1 MTTNQEEGK
10 FNTEIAILPMASIV
24 RAVGLQANRISAY
37 EQARIV
43 KPKIKNEKKYY
54 SLNDLERLRFANFL
68 IKNKIMK
75 FSGVIILFSI
85 LAKTNIEPSDY
96 LKYAKKIIKTKN
108 LKVS

>member
-1 MTTNQEEGK
+1 
-10 FNTEIAILPMASIV
+10 
-24 RAVGLQANRISAY
+24 
-37 EQARIV
+37 
-43 KPKIKNEKKYY
+43 
-54 SLNDLERLRFANFL
+54 
-68 IKNKIMK
+68 MK